1 MNEMVDPQHPMRT
14 REGSRLWRRLLNDF
28 TSEPWTLLRCAKLP
42 GIAALFCLVVSD
54 VLTDS
59 IAELQ
64 WLWWVPRYMLAT
76 SALLWIVSVF
86 AWAKWVSQDKTEAL
100 RSAIWSGI
108 AALLVLTS
116 FSRVWGLPRGRPAD
130 SLRVIHWNASQLQAD
145 FAPEAV
151 RQLQE
156 LDPDI
161 FLFTD
166 TSPGLAQACHRAFVP
181 AGYRVESAGKFIAFS
196 RVPIGE
202 ARALVASRDRYVSR
216 FQFETPRGD
225 LVVEPIDLPSRTT
238 LPRYILLRSLRADIL
253 TVREESKLS
262 EPDVVCGDFNI
273 PRGSASLELLISGA
287 AEAFATA
294 GTGWGASFPRDW
306 AFLSIDLTFVRA
318 PWRTL
323 RSEIVDFGF
332 GRHRVQVVDL
342 ALDQVRPD

>member
-1 MNEMVDPQHPMRT
+1 MVDPKHPMRA
-14 REGSRLWRRLLNDF
+14 RENGSFWHRLLNDF
-28 TSEPWTLLRCAKLP
+28 TNEPWTLLRCAKLP

-59 IAELQ
+59 VAALQ

-76 SALLWIVSVF
+76 AAFLWIVSVL
-86 AWAKWVSQDKTEAL
+86 AWAAWISQDKTEAR
-100 RSAIWSGI
+100 RSAIWSGV
-108 AALLVLTS
+108 AALLLLVS
-116 FSRVWGLPRGRPAD
+116 FGRVWGLPRSRPED
-130 SLRVIHWNASQLQAD
+130 SLRLIHWNASQLDAD

-161 FLFTD
+161 VLFTD
-166 TSPGLAQACHRAFVP
+166 TSPALAQACHRAFVP
-181 AGYRVESAGKFIAFS
+181 AGFRVESSGKFIAFS
-196 RVPIGE
+196 RMPIDE
-202 ARALVASRDRYVSR
+202 ARALVASRDRFVSR

-225 LVVEPIDLPSRTT
+225 LVIEPIDLPSRTT

-253 TVREESKLS
+253 AVREASNLS
-262 EPDVVCGDFNI
+262 DPDVFCGDFNI
-273 PRGSASLELLISGA
+273 PRGSASLELIVAGSR
-287 AEAFATA
+287 EAFATA

-306 AFLSIDLTFVRA
+306 AFLSIDLTFVRP

-342 ALDQVRPD
+342 ARDQETSN